1 VLESLANDFQD
12 FDADPKVFIRASSPY
27 DNQLFTLG
35 YGQEPP
41 QPKYVYDV
49 ESGDKYEKI
58 DDKKEATHWLD
69 KTDGTGIVSLEV
81 DVPSESD
88 PVYKGIN

>member
-1 VLESLANDFQD
+1 MISKTSTQIQKCSLELPVPTITNYS
-12 FDADPKVFIRASSPY
+12 
-27 DNQLFTLG
+27 LG

-69 KTDGTGIVSLEV
+69 KTDGTGIVSLSRCPQRV
-81 DVPSESD
+81 
-88 PVYKGIN
+88 